1 MPASDDGGKD
11 QANFVRVSHPFYA
24 APCENSH
31 GPEQPQSRQ
40 RPAIT
45 VWGIRCF
52 RIRFFDCDLAFTAG
66 QTNSC
71 SFSRTTSTGHGAVR
85 TTRSAV
91 LPMHKYR
98 QLVYPWVAMI
108 MRSTSRSLAALVISL
123 GACPTRT
130 NEVIECAPSLCDS
143 AASAAR
149 SFSAIENSSSS
160 FVNTSTASSPP
171 IMGVA
176 GSTTYSRAISQ
187 LNCSANRN
195 AY

>member
-31 GPEQPQSRQ
+31 GPEQPQSRP

-52 RIRFFDCDLAFTAG
+52 RIRFFDCDLAFTAD

-71 SFSRTTSTGHGAVR
+71 SFSHTTSTGHGAAR

-91 LPMHKYR
+91 LPMQKCFHP
-98 QLVYPWVAMI
+98 VYPCVAI
-108 MRSTSRSLAALVISL
+108 TIRSTSKSLAASTISCDGIPVRSVDRVSLRPPTSAELSKTRRFFSALVSSFSKD
-123 GACPTRT
+123 A
-130 NEVIECAPSLCDS
+130 CAPG
-143 AASAAR
+143 
-149 SFSAIENSSSS
+149 SS
-160 FVNTSTASSPP
+160 
-171 IMGVA
+171 I
-176 GSTTYSRAISQ
+176 
-187 LNCSANRN
+187 
-195 AY
+195 